1 MKNAE
6 IRELTTDE
14 IKELV
19 QEQKEK
25 LWRMKMAH
33 AISPIEQP
41 HKLKETKRFIA
52 RLLTELRARELKE
65 NPNLRKKRKNKRK
78 K

>member
-14 IKELV
+14 IKELI

-25 LWRMKMAH
+25 LWHMKMAH
-33 AISPIEQP
+33 TVSPIEHS
-41 HKLKETKRFIA
+41 HKLKETKKFIA
-52 RLLTELRARELKE
+52 RLLTELRARELNE
-65 NPNLRKKRKNKRK
+65 NPNLRKKKKNKRK